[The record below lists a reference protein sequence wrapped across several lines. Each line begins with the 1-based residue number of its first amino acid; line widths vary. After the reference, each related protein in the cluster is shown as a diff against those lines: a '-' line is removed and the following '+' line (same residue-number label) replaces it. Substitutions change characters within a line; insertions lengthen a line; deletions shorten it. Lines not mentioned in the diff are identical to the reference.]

1 MHDVTT
7 NNLKGPSTMRRTLLT
22 LLGAV
27 AAFGVLTAS
36 YATAELPE
44 QAPSAITTGTTDLR

>member
-1 MHDVTT
+1 
-7 NNLKGPSTMRRTLLT
+7 MRRTVLT

-27 AAFGVLTAS
+27 FAFGILTAS

-44 QAPSAITTGTTDLR
+44 ATAMAAGADITAR

>member
-1 MHDVTT
+1 MHDATT
-7 NNLKGPSTMRRTLLT
+7 NNLGGRPTMRRTLLT

-44 QAPSAITTGTTDLR
+44 QASSAIAAGTTSSR